1 MGALEGGGG
10 IKLISVVCYPMVNI
24 NWKKKNSKMEAF
36 ICNSYILDLNDHF
49 KDYNNILFSRFI
61 LSIINQAELI
71 KVFFF

>member
-1 MGALEGGGG
+1 
-10 IKLISVVCYPMVNI
+10 
-24 NWKKKNSKMEAF
+24 MEAF

-49 KDYNNILFSRFI
+49 KDYNIILFSRFI